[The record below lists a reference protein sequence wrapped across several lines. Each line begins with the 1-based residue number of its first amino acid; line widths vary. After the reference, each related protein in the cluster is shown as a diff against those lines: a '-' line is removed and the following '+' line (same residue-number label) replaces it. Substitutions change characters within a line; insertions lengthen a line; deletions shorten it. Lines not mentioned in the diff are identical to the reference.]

1 MSRSALVGYTGFVG
15 GTLHRTRRFDTL
27 INSKNADELRGGDF
41 DLVIHAGV
49 PAVKWIAN
57 KKPAAD
63 RAAIEAIRGVLA
75 TTKIR
80 ELILIS
86 TIDVY
91 PDPSAPSDE
100 SVAIDPARNHAYGQ
114 HRFELE
120 QWARGHFANVRI
132 IRLPALFGDGLK
144 KNVVFDLLHDNQVG
158 NINPASRFQW
168 YPLSRL
174 NADIEIIRARD
185 LRLINLFPEPIRTSE
200 IVDRFFPGAPT
211 AAASEPAPA
220 YDLRTAY
227 SNMFGGPPGYMLGRK
242 AVLDELASFITRE
255 RADHARRA

>member
-15 GTLHRTRRFDTL
+15 GTLHRARRFDAL
-27 INSKNADELRGGDF
+27 VNSKNADDLRNGDF

-57 KKPAAD
+57 KEPAAD

-75 TTKIR
+75 TMKIK

-91 PDPSAPSDE
+91 PDPSARSDE
-100 SVAIDPARNHAYGQ
+100 NAAIDPARNHAYGR
-114 HRFELE
+114 HRLELE
-120 QWARGHFANVRI
+120 QWVRSHFANVRI
-132 IRLPALFGDGLK
+132 VRLPALFGDGLK

-158 NINPASRFQW
+158 SINPASRFQW

-174 NADIEIIRARD
+174 HADIEKIRAQD
-185 LRLINLFPEPIRTSE
+185 IRLINLFPEPLPTSE

-211 AAASEPAPA
+211 AAPSEPAPA
-220 YDLRTAY
+220 YDLRTTY
-227 SNMFGGPPGYMLGRK
+227 SNIFGGPPGYTLGRA
-242 AVLDELASFITRE
+242 AVMDELAAFIGRE
-255 RADHARRA
+255 RAGHARRA

>member
-15 GTLHRTRRFDTL
+15 GTLHRARAFDAL
-27 INSKNADELRGGDF
+27 INSKNADDLRGGEF
-41 DLVIHAGV
+41 DLAIHAGV

-57 KKPAAD
+57 KEPAAD
-63 RAAIEAIRGVLA
+63 RAAISSIRAVLA
-75 TTKIR
+75 TMKIA

-91 PDPSAPSDE
+91 PDPSAPLDE
-100 SVAIDPARNHAYGQ
+100 SADLDLARNHAYGR

-120 QWARGHFANVRI
+120 QWVRGHFDNVRI
-132 IRLPALFGDGLK
+132 VRLPALFGEGLK

-168 YPLSRL
+168 YPLARL
-174 NADIEIIRARD
+174 NADIEKIRARD
-185 LRLINLFPEPIRTSE
+185 IRLINLFPEPIRTSE
-200 IVDRFFPGAPT
+200 IVDRLFPGAPT
-211 AAASEPAPA
+211 APASEPAPV
-220 YDLRTAY
+220 YDLRTEY
-227 SNMFGGPPGYMLGRK
+227 SDMFGGPPGYMLDR
-242 AVLDELASFITRE
+242 ATVLGELAAFIARE